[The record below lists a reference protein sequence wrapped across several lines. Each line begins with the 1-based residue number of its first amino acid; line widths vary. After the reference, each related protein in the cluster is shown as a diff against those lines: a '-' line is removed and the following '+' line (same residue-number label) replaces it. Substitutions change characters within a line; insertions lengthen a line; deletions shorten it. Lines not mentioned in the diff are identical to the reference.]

1 MKSKIAVLALASSFI
16 SYAAQADINLSGF
29 ASITGGITTSSD
41 EELYGFNDTFD
52 FKNGSLLA
60 IQASSNIGEGL
71 DITAQIVSRGE
82 NDWDTEFE
90 WAYVS
95 YNVNDKFRVLAGRQR
110 APFFMY
116 SDFLDVSYAYPWITP
131 PKGVY
136 DLIFNTFDGL
146 SGIYSSTLG
155 EFDTTYHFIAGNNSD
170 EIEVFDEKSSPNMDN
185 ILGGAATFNRDW
197 LTLRAAY
204 FNADVTIPSTGLDG
218 LANNWN
224 AFGYPTF
231 ADNTSIF
238 EDKATFT
245 ELGFQIDYEGI
256 LVVGEYTTL
265 KIDNTLLGEEESY
278 YVMLGKR
285 FDNYLVH
292 VTYGV
297 DEDTAAN
304 DFTSVIPSGTPLDAL
319 KVPTQDVIASQK
331 NDSSYVTVGLRWD
344 FHSSASLKFEYTG
357 FNDDLNGANDA
368 GLFRTSLVTVF

>member
-41 EELYGFNDTFD
+41 EKLYGFNDTFD

>member
-16 SYAAQADINLSGF
+16 SYTAQADINLSGF

-41 EELYGFNDTFD
+41 ETLYGFNDTFD

-170 EIEVFDEKSSPNMDN
+170 EIEVFGEKSSPNMDN

-204 FNADVTIPSTGLDG
+204 FNADVSIPSTGLDG

-224 AFGYPTF
+224 AFGYAAF

>member
-16 SYAAQADINLSGF
+16 SYTAQADINLSGF

-41 EELYGFNDTFD
+41 ETLYGFNDTFD

-170 EIEVFDEKSSPNMDN
+170 EIEVFGEKSSPNMDN

-204 FNADVTIPSTGLDG
+204 FNADVSIPSTGLDG

-224 AFGYPTF
+224 AFGYPKF
-231 ADNTSIF
+231 ADNTRIF

-285 FDNYLVH
+285 FDRYLVH
-292 VTYGV
+292 ITYGV

-319 KVPTQDVIASQK
+319 KVPTQDVITSQK